1 MERVQQW
8 GGVDLFCL
16 PPWVLSGGLRDLE
29 HLTVCWAQ
37 VGFVHAEDHFWSDE
51 EEKHTGYGRAYKSVS
66 LG

>member
-1 MERVQQW
+1 M
-8 GGVDLFCL
+8 GGSGLILSSTSDLL
-16 PPWVLSGGLRDLE
+16 WWVKELE
-29 HLTVCWAQ
+29 HLTVSWAQ